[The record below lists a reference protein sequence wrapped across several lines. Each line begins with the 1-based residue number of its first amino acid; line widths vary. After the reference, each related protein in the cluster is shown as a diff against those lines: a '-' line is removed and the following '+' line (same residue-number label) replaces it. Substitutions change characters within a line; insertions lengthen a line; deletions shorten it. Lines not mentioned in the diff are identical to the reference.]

1 MGGQRCLSRITLMA
15 TNNAPCASPSFT
27 HFIRVSARFCALISV
42 VCGLELVAEIMS
54 YMTVAYT
61 ATLMAAPLPLAS
73 SMYPTR
79 YRIDY
84 SQLVSQDY
92 GTCADCCD
100 DDEPLPSNAASHVV
114 ASRFFP
120 RLRSRYSVT
129 IPAIARVKLPSQ
141 SASDSFTR
149 VLPCAEFP
157 GKPCLLAGEAWRVG
171 LRGCRT
177 R

>member
-1 MGGQRCLSRITLMA
+1 MA

-54 YMTVAYT
+54 YMPVAYT

-73 SMYPTR
+73 SMYPAR
-79 YRIDY
+79 YRVNY

-100 DDEPLPSNAASHVV
+100 DDEPLPSNAAFHVIV
-114 ASRFFP
+114 SRFFP

-129 IPAIARVKLPSQ
+129 IPAMARVKLPSQ
-141 SASDSFTR
+141 SASDGFIP
-149 VLPCAEFP
+149 VPPYAECP
-157 GKPCLLAGEAWRVG
+157 GKLCRSAGEAWRVG